1 MIVIPAIDILG
12 GKCVRLFQGDYAR
25 EMVFSDSPS
34 DVARRWAEAGARWLH
49 VVDLD
54 AAKTGQPPISTR
66 SKRLSA
72 VSPYRSSWAVE
83 FEPWNMRSK
92 SCPLE

>member
-49 VVDLD
+49 VVDLE
-54 AAKTGQPPISTR
+54 AAKTGQAANLDAIKAIIGSVAIPVELGGGIRTLEYAEQV
-66 SKRLSA
+66 LS
-72 VSPYRSSWAVE
+72 
-83 FEPWNMRSK
+83 
-92 SCPLE
+92 LE